1 MAGARPAP
9 RPEDWQISLGDLLH
23 RAALNWGDREAL
35 VIGADRLTFA
45 RLDQAA
51 RDLALAL
58 RGRGVEKGVP
68 VALMGHNSAAWVIA
82 YFAIAM
88 AGGVMV
94 PVNPRFSPRE
104 IRYVIGKSRSD
115 LLIAE
120 PGQAALLRADP
131 GPDDVVPALRLGVV
145 EIEPGSRPFA
155 ALATGVGG
163 SALPPVDPEATA
175 VIMFTSGSTAFPKGC
190 MLAHYG
196 LVRNAVLHDA
206 RLHLGPEDRWFG
218 PTPFFHAS
226 GCVWGILSVTAVG
239 AALVSCD
246 RFEAHDAMALIAR
259 ERCTYQH
266 GIETMFVRQ
275 LDVARRR
282 RYDLSSLKKG
292 TSTGPLDLI
301 RRIRAELGIEYI
313 MSKWGATEG
322 YGNLSLCDLDDP
334 LDRRLGSHG
343 RIYEQFA
350 YRIADPVRGRDPLPP
365 GEEGE
370 IQVRGCAM
378 QGYYDDPAASR
389 AVISADGWLRTG
401 DLGRL
406 DGPYLYYTGRIKD
419 MLKVGGENV
428 AAAEIE
434 ATLTRHPAVLN
445 AAVVGRPDHEWGE
458 IPVAFVELAHGMEAT
473 EAELIAHC
481 RRLLAGIKT
490 PRRVTILAR
499 LPQTGSGKV
508 DKTKLAMKGI

>member
-1 MAGARPAP
+1 VAGAWPAP
-9 RPEDWQISLGDLLH
+9 GPGEWQISLGELLR

-45 RLDQAA
+45 RLDEAA
-51 RDLALAL
+51 RDLARRL
-58 RGRGVEKGVP
+58 RARGVETGVH

-82 YFAIAM
+82 YFAIAK

-104 IRYVIGKSRSD
+104 IRYVIGKSRCD

-120 PGQAALLRADP
+120 PDRAALLEAEP
-131 GPDDVVPALRLGVV
+131 GPGDVPPPLRLGIVG
-145 EIEPGSRPFA
+145 IGRGPRPFA
-155 ALATGVGG
+155 DLAARADA
-163 SALPPVDPEATA
+163 ALPSVDPGETA

-190 MLAHYG
+190 MLGHDG
-196 LVRNAVLHDA
+196 LVRNALLHDA
-206 RLHLGPEDRWFG
+206 RLHLEPDDRWFG

-226 GCVWGILSVTAVG
+226 GCVWGILSVAAVG
-239 AALVSCD
+239 ATLVSCD
-246 RFEAHDAMALIAR
+246 RFDAHDAMALIAR

-275 LDVARRR
+275 LDVARRH

-292 TSTGPLDLI
+292 TSTGPLALI
-301 RRIRAELGIEYI
+301 KRIHDELGVTYI

-334 LDRRLGSHG
+334 LERRLGSHG
-343 RIYEQFA
+343 RIYEPFD
-350 YRIADPVRGRDPLPP
+350 YRIADPAGGAESLPA
-365 GEEGE
+365 GAEGE

-378 QGYYDDPAASR
+378 QGYFDDPAATR

-434 ATLTRHPAVLN
+434 AALMRHPAVLN
-445 AAVVGRPDHEWGE
+445 VAVVGKPDHEWGE

-473 EAELIAHC
+473 EAALIAHC
-481 RRLLAGIKT
+481 RRLLAGIKI

-499 LPQTGSGKV
+499 LPQTGSGKI
-508 DKTKLAMKGI
+508 DKTKLSR

>member
-1 MAGARPAP
+1 MSPARPAAKP
-9 RPEDWQISLGDLLH
+9 ADWQVSLGELLH
-23 RAALNWGDREAL
+23 RAARQWGDREAL
-35 VIGADRLTFA
+35 VIGAERLGFA
-45 RLDQAA
+45 DLFDAA
-51 RDLALAL
+51 LGLAQSL
-58 RGRGVEKGVP
+58 RGRGVGAGIH
-68 VALMGHNSAAWVIA
+68 VALMGHNSPAWVVA
-82 YFAIAM
+82 YFAIAL

-104 IRYVIGKSRSD
+104 IRYVLHKSRCD

-120 PGQAALLRADP
+120 QGLPALLGASLEP
-131 GPDDVVPALRLGVV
+131 GDEQVPALRLGVI
-145 EIEPGSRPFA
+145 EIAPGPRPFD
-155 ALATGVGG
+155 ALAQPLGT
-163 SALPPVDPEATA
+163 ARLPAVDPAATA

-190 MLAHYG
+190 MLAHFG

-206 RLHLGPEDRWFG
+206 RLHLGPDDRWFG

-239 AALVSCD
+239 ATLVSCD
-246 RFEAHDAMALIAR
+246 RFDAEAAMALIER

-275 LDVARRR
+275 LDVARRK
-282 RYDLSSLKKG
+282 YFNLASLKKG
-292 TSTGPLDLI
+292 TSTGPLSLI
-301 RRIRAELGIEYI
+301 QRIKDELGIDYI

-334 LDRRLGSHG
+334 LEQRLGSHG
-343 RIYEQFA
+343 RIYEQFV
-350 YRIADPVRGRDPLPP
+350 YRIADPASGSMALPP
-365 GEEGE
+365 GHEGE
-370 IQVRGCAM
+370 IQVHGAAM
-378 QGYYDDPAASR
+378 QGYYDDPEATQ

-434 ATLTRHPAVLN
+434 AALSQHRAVLN
-445 AAVVGRPDHEWGE
+445 AAVVGRPDPEWGE
-458 IPVAFVELAHGMEAT
+458 VPVAFVELAHGMSAT

-490 PRRVTILAR
+490 PRRVHIVAEM
-499 LPQTGSGKV
+499 PQTGSGKI
-508 DKTKLAMKGI
+508 DKTRLKVD